1 MYRPKEELDALTAQ
15 AVLEAAG
22 IKVVVRSFQIPWYD
36 GVARFMRPEWGE
48 VLVADEDL
56 EAAEEVLKGFFG
68 WVEPKEAAG

>member
-1 MYRPKEELDALTAQ
+1 MKVVYRPKDELSALTAQ

-22 IKVVVRSFQIPWYD
+22 IKAVVRSLQIPWYD

-56 EAAEEVLKGFFG
+56 GAAKEVLKGFFG
-68 WVEPKEAAG
+68 SAG